1 MVLVNELVYDA
12 TTGTSSIVQVEVTP
26 PPAPVKTFKALD
38 PDELIYGLLYLNIT
52 PDMVDAVI
60 DSMPEPDQ
68 LIARWRWTRNVQFRR
83 DDELI
88 LQMGVAFGKTP
99 AEVDAAWEYASV

>member
-26 PPAPVKTFKALD
+26 PEPVKTFRALG
-38 PDELIYGLLYLNIT
+38 PDELLYGLLYLNIT
-52 PDMVDAVI
+52 PDMVDGAI
-60 DSMPEPDQ
+60 DAMSEPDQ
-68 LIARWRWTRNVQFRR
+68 FIARWRWTRNVQFRR

-88 LQMGVAFGKTP
+88 IQMGVAFGKTP